1 MKYLPIAGAACL
13 LISAIVI
20 ATYWIGMLR
29 KFFFKRPYSMIPL
42 IGGLIGAIG
51 LLIFARLRGAF
62 WLPLLADPG
71 CAVLATTLLLSRRQR

>member
-1 MKYLPIAGAACL
+1 MKYLPIAGAVCL

-20 ATYWIGMLR
+20 ATNWIGMLR
-29 KFFFKRPYSMIPL
+29 NFFFKRPYSMIPL

-51 LLIFARLRGAF
+51 FLMFARLRSVF

-71 CAVLATTLLLSRRQR
+71 CAMLATTLLLRWRKG

>member
-20 ATYWIGMLR
+20 ATNWIGMLR

-42 IGGLIGAIG
+42 IGGLIGVVG
-51 LLIFARLRGAF
+51 LLMFARLRGVF
-62 WLPLLADPG
+62 WLPLVADPG
-71 CAVLATTLLLSRRQR
+71 CASLASTLLLQWRNE